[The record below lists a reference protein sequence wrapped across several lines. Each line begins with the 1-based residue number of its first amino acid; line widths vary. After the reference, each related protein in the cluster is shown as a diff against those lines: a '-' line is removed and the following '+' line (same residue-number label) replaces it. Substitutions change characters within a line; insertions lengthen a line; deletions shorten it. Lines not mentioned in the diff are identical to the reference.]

1 MKDSKRKEI
10 KPRNSSTTQDSL
22 ENYAGSAGQKKVAEK
37 LSISVPSQPLQRP
50 TGIMNY
56 FGQRVRLLLRDGTVV
71 VGLLQKRLWNYVHLL
86 NVEETGK
93 DYKLTSDWCDIEL
106 STIARVYPA
115 TAKVEVI
122 SKP

>member
-1 MKDSKRKEI
+1 MKDIKRQEI
-10 KPRNSSTTQDSL
+10 KPRNSSSTLDPTEINPSEQ
-22 ENYAGSAGQKKVAEK
+22 ERVAEK

-56 FGQRVRLLLRDGTVV
+56 FGQRVRLLLRDGSVI
-71 VGLLQKRLWNYVHLL
+71 VGVLQKRLWNYVHMID
-86 NVEETGK
+86 VEESGQGFT
-93 DYKLTSDWCDIEL
+93 LTADWCDIEL

-115 TAKVEVI
+115 TAKVEVV